1 MAAMPGRT
9 GPAAA
14 PLRQGAERLA
24 GPLPALQVAAER
36 VAATVAQGL
45 HGRRRTGQGE
55 AFWQFRPYETGDR
68 LQQIDW
74 RQSAKSDRLYVREQE
89 WEAAQSLWLW
99 CDPSGSMDWTSD
111 ARHLPTKQARANL
124 LAMALACL
132 LLKAGERVALL
143 ESPRPPAT
151 GRAAL
156 SRLCLELEQ
165 QQASTGPA
173 AEDLPH
179 DPRVPRYARLLL
191 FGDFLKI
198 DDQVHARLRRYAENG
213 IQGHLVQILD
223 PAELAFPYQGRIRF
237 RGLEGEP
244 SWLVNRSE
252 SLRAD
257 YLHALEK
264 QRARLADAA
273 RSLGWSYSLHST
285 GSSAEQQLLM
295 LYQGLSDGSGSAPG
309 GF

>member
-1 MAAMPGRT
+1 MAALPGRS
-9 GPAAA
+9 GSAAA

-89 WEAAQSLWLW
+89 WEAAQSIWLW
-99 CDPSGSMDWTSD
+99 SDPSGSMDWSSD
-111 ARHLPTKQARANL
+111 AGRQPTKKQRAEL

-143 ESPRPPAT
+143 DSPRPPAT
-151 GRAAL
+151 GRSAL
-156 SRLCLELEQ
+156 ARLCLELE
-165 QQASTGPA
+165 ARHSSVGGTPIA
-173 AEDLPH
+173 DLPH
-179 DPRVPRYARLLL
+179 DPRVPRHARLVL
-191 FGDFLKI
+191 FGDFLKA
-198 DDQVHARLRRYAENG
+198 DDEVYDRLRRYAENG
-213 IQGHLVQILD
+213 VQGHLVQILD

-252 SLRAD
+252 SLRDD
-257 YLHALEK
+257 YLHALELR
-264 QRARLADAA
+264 RARLADAA
-273 RSLGWSYSLHST
+273 RALGWSYTLHAT
-285 GSSAEQQLLM
+285 EHPAEGQLLQ
-295 LYQGLSDGSGSAPG
+295 LHQLLSDGPSWG
-309 GF
+309 GR